1 MIRFAEENETPILKE
16 IWHACFDDDETY
28 VNSYYLS
35 SKQLAR
41 HLVYCVP
48 ESKIVAMLDILPI
61 KIKIG
66 EKIFRASYI
75 YAVATLP
82 EFQGRGIMHTLLSE
96 ACRILK
102 EDGNSFAL
110 LIPQTEPLIDF
121 YKKQG
126 FTLPIYKRVSSY
138 ETKEKT
144 TDFLGIYPC
153 SEEDF
158 IKEKTACENK
168 RADAILHSEL
178 FLRCAYHQT
187 LAAGG
192 SILKIPQT
200 GYAVCY
206 PEKDTLFVQEL
217 SCEDKCREGVIS
229 ALGGYFGKNLA
240 KVQEDGKDKLYGLAK
255 TLDST
260 DEVNLSGVY
269 MSAMLD

>member
-41 HLVYCVP
+41 HLVYCMP
-48 ESKIVAMLDILPI
+48 ESKIVAMLDILPV

-66 EKIFRASYI
+66 ERICSATYI

-102 EDGNSFAL
+102 KEGNSFAL

-158 IKEKTACENK
+158 IKEKTACENHK
-168 RADAILHSEL
+168 KDVILHSEL
-178 FLRCAYHQT
+178 FLRCAYRQT

-192 SILKIPQT
+192 SILKFLQS

-217 SCEDKCREGVIS
+217 SCEGKCREDVLS
-229 ALGGYFGKNLA
+229 ALGGYFGRVSVKL
-240 KVQEDGKDKLYGLAK
+240 QEAGKDTLYGLAK
-255 TLDST
+255 PLDSM
-260 DEVNLSGVY
+260 DEVDLSGVY